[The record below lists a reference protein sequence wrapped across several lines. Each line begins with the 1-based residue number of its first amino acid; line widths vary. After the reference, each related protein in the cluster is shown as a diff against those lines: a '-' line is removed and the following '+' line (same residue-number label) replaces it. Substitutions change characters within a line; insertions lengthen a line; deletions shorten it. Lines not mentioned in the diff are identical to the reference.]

1 MIWFQSV
8 SIEQLNERSTKD
20 MTHFLE
26 MEFTEIGEDYLKGK
40 MPVTDKIRQPMGI
53 VHGGAYVSFAETL
66 GSLAANLCI
75 DLSKSYA
82 VGLNIFSNHLK
93 SCSKGTLFGEAKAVH
108 IGKSTQVWEIQIFN
122 DDFKLL
128 NVSRLTMMIKDR

>member
-1 MIWFQSV
+1 MIWFQPV
-8 SIEQLNERSTKD
+8 DIQQLNNSSTQD

-26 MEFTEIGEDYLKGK
+26 MEFTEIGDDYLKGK

-66 GSLAANLCI
+66 GSLAANLCL
-75 DLSKSYA
+75 DLSTSYA

-93 SCSKGTLFGEAKAVH
+93 SCSRGTLFGEAKAVH
-108 IGKSTQVWEIQIFN
+108 IGKSTQVWEIHIF
-122 DDFKLL
+122 DDTNKLL
-128 NVSRLTMMIKDR
+128 NVSRLTMMVKDR